1 MVSQRLIKLYYD
13 KLKKPTVING
23 LVLHPFMVDDK
34 IKWEVEN
41 TNDVSFASTVVEGH
55 LEEMLHR
62 FLTLAGLTN
71 AHSPNS
77 GLDWSQLSRDYCKLT
92 KQDVYISK
100 ETRDKINK
108 SLENFNEI
116 QFNDSGSI
124 LNAEC
129 FVKNWSIEY
138 PDTESLYFHLDLEL
152 FNPNIDNEDVDDDTL
167 QEFIGSF
174 IYDED
179 SSDQEQDLILEQMS
193 ILFNEKNLIDTDYMF
208 IMSIIGYYDSFGN
221 PLT

>member
-138 PDTESLYFHLDLEL
+138 PDTESLYCLLYTSDAA
-152 FNPNIDNEDVDDDTL
+152 
-167 QEFIGSF
+167 
-174 IYDED
+174 DE
-179 SSDQEQDLILEQMS
+179 
-193 ILFNEKNLIDTDYMF
+193 
-208 IMSIIGYYDSFGN
+208 
-221 PLT
+221 